1 MFVYC
6 DSVIDSALFFLDERF
21 GAFNEAPLIYF
32 KIFNFCTWPEQGPPA
47 EYGNSSVSKLLLH
60 FQKVL
65 DQDPDS
71 ALGEWPVLKQYL
83 LQRRKHCTGKL
94 RSFSD
99 VYVTLLIEQPEDVGN
114 ILVLVEIMVVIS
126 PSTAG
131 CERSF
136 HLVNLVK
143 NKLRTRLRNDTLN
156 ILLKIAE
163 SGASI
168 DDFDPN
174 PVIDLWLKLSNTGN
188 KEDLRMWNVQV
199 PNIISV
205 QNNEK

>member
-1 MFVYC
+1 M
-6 DSVIDSALFFLDERF
+6 
-21 GAFNEAPLIYF
+21 
-32 KIFNFCTWPEQGPPA
+32 K
-47 EYGNSSVSKLLLH
+47 
-60 FQKVL
+60 
-65 DQDPDS
+65 DS

-143 NKLRTRLRNDTLN
+143 NKLRTRLGNDTLN

-188 KEDLRMWNVQV
+188 KEDLRMWNVTSSEYYFCPKQ
-199 PNIISV
+199 
-205 QNNEK
+205 